1 MEMSKAKS
9 HWGTWLV
16 LAVLIGLLGLAFAEL
31 YIGWSP
37 GDDDV
42 GTGVS
47 GSGYVAMALGVLAT
61 LALGVGLMA
70 LMFFS
75 HRSGRD

>member
-1 MEMSKAKS
+1 MSKPRS
-9 HWGTWLV
+9 RLGTWLV
-16 LAVLIGLLGLAFAEL
+16 LAALIGLLGLAVAEL
-31 YIGWSP
+31 YIGWTP
-37 GDDDV
+37 GEDDV

-47 GSGYVAMALGVLAT
+47 GAGYVAMTFGILAT

>member
-1 MEMSKAKS
+1 MNSSKLKS

-16 LAVLIGLLGLAFAEL
+16 LAVLFGLLGLAVAEL
-31 YIGWSP
+31 YIGWTP
-37 GDDDV
+37 GEDDV

-47 GSGYVAMALGVLAT
+47 GAGYGAMALGIFAT
-61 LALGVGLMA
+61 LALGIGLMA

>member
-1 MEMSKAKS
+1 MSKPRS
-9 HWGTWLV
+9 RLGTWLV
-16 LAVLIGLLGLAFAEL
+16 LAALIGLLGLAVAEL
-31 YIGWSP
+31 YIGWTP
-37 GDDDV
+37 GEDDV

-47 GSGYVAMALGVLAT
+47 GAGYVAMTFGILAT

-70 LMFFS
+70 PMFFS